1 MPTVSNSSPI
11 IHLTKIGL
19 LGLLE
24 DLFRQIVVPEKVFE
38 ECTHSIRHQNEAAQI
53 INAKWIHIESI
64 NNTRLFNLL
73 HADVDAGEAE
83 ALVLA
88 LESNAEL
95 ILLDDQE
102 ARFKARKMGL
112 HVTGTVGVLLQAR
125 KKGLIKSLNESAYQL
140 RSTGFWLSPALMHTL
155 LAVDYAETK

>member
-38 ECTHSIRHQNEAAQI
+38 ECTHSDRHQDEAALI
-53 INAKWIHIESI
+53 KNAEWIVVESI
-64 NNTRLFNLL
+64 SNTRVFNLL
-73 HADVDAGEAE
+73 HSDVDAGEAE

-102 ARFKARKMGL
+102 ARFKARRMGL
-112 HVTGTVGVLLQAR
+112 PITGTVGVLLLAK
-125 KKGLIKSLNESAYQL
+125 KKGLIESFSESIHQL
-140 RSTGFWLSPALMHTL
+140 QSKGFWISPTLLHQL
-155 LAVDYAETK
+155 LAVDHARLK